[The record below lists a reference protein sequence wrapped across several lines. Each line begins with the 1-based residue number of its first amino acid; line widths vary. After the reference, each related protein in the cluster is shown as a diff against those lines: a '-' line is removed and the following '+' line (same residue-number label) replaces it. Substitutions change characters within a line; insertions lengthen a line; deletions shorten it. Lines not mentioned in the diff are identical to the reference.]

1 MNENSSFDGSSASG
15 LFSSPFRS
23 EDGGYYSS
31 SSMPLFSS
39 SSSSSS
45 MPLFSSSSSPQAES
59 MNDSDWGIDH
69 PDGHDGLK
77 TRAVWTDSELL
88 YVYNFSISGNLRR
101 TPNQCLIEIGMDASA
116 RRIFHPNHVIGKGRI
131 AHAFSEI
138 RKPEVVKRILRFRDQ
153 ETL

>member
-23 EDGGYYSS
+23 EDGGYY
-31 SSMPLFSS
+31 
-39 SSSSSS
+39 SSSS